1 MNTLSV
7 AIGAL
12 FGGGDGQSALEN
24 SDNIRMNQT
33 IARENARQA
42 AEIARDAAG
51 Y

>member
-24 SDNIRMNQT
+24 SENIRMNQT